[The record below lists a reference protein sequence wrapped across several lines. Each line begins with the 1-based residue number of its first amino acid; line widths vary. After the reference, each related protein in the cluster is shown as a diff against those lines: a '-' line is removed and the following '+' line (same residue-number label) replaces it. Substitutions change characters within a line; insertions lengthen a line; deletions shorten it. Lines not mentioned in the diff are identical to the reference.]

1 MCLIQSCLIIDYYL
15 KSYKKLKRL
24 KRCFF
29 IYNSS
34 WFKFMYLFLLVQ
46 IIKLLIDDNFD
57 ENSLFDIPFTT
68 DLTIEFFEIEN

>member
-1 MCLIQSCLIIDYYL
+1 
-15 KSYKKLKRL
+15 
-24 KRCFF
+24 
-29 IYNSS
+29 
-34 WFKFMYLFLLVQ
+34 MYLFLLVQ